1 MNIGKEAMRMFNS
14 VVIALVFNGL
24 DILSGFIAAIKEKR
38 VQSSKLRDG
47 LFKKVGFIFCYGL
60 AILVDLYGS
69 RIGMNLGVDILPIII
84 AYVGV
89 TETVSIVENICRIN
103 SDLLPD
109 KLLKLFH
116 LDKREDS

>member
-1 MNIGKEAMRMFNS
+1 MFNS

-24 DILSGFIAAIKEKR
+24 DILSGFIAAIKEKQ

-60 AILVDLYGS
+60 AILVDLYGGL
-69 RIGMNLGVDILPIII
+69 IGMNLGVDILPIII
-84 AYVGV
+84 AYVSV

>member
-1 MNIGKEAMRMFNS
+1 MFNS

-38 VQSSKLRDG
+38 VHSSKLRDG
-47 LFKKVGFIFCYGL
+47 LFKKVGFIFCYVL

-84 AYVGV
+84 AYVCV

-116 LDKREDS
+116 LEKREDS

>member
-1 MNIGKEAMRMFNS
+1 MFNS

-47 LFKKVGFIFCYGL
+47 LFKKVGFIFCYVL

-69 RIGMNLGVDILPIII
+69 RIGMNLGVD
-84 AYVGV
+84 
-89 TETVSIVENICRIN
+89 SIVENICRIN

-116 LDKREDS
+116 LDKREES

>member
-1 MNIGKEAMRMFNS
+1 MFNS

-116 LDKREDS
+116 LEKREGS

>member
-1 MNIGKEAMRMFNS
+1 
-14 VVIALVFNGL
+14 
-24 DILSGFIAAIKEKR
+24 
-38 VQSSKLRDG
+38 
-47 LFKKVGFIFCYGL
+47 
-60 AILVDLYGS
+60 
-69 RIGMNLGVDILPIII
+69 MNLGVDILPIII

-89 TETVSIVENICRIN
+89 TETVSIIENICRIN